1 MLKTTSFCLKQMS
14 KSPLTK
20 ITPNNIVQD
29 NFLFLENCE
38 HDFCVEGYCN
48 SCGIEM
54 GVKIDFNVGYSDTH
68 VKTKSV
74 SNQGYE
80 HEINQLTELSVE
92 LKEAV
97 SAKLSQKK
105 GRTRDSSRANDVFC
119 ETYIGGAKMGELKPD
134 SVVKSLG
141 MNGKGVNK
149 SLRAISG
156 TSIKT
161 IKDENGKVVLMPV
174 VSINPLDYIVQICS
188 QIDESAKS
196 KEQDKLLPHAD
207 AIKRIIS
214 YIIKKSPSLINER
227 PRHVAAGFI
236 KYYCIINELPL
247 QEMGKILDLSNP
259 TLNQYTSKAKILCE
273 KYTKWKKE
281 E

>member
-1 MLKTTSFCLKQMS
+1 MS
-14 KSPLTK
+14 KSSLSKVIPDSG
-20 ITPNNIVQD
+20 IRD

-68 VKTKSV
+68 VKTKSA
-74 SNQGYE
+74 SSQGYE
-80 HEINQLTELSVE
+80 HELSQLTELSVE
-92 LKEAV
+92 LKDAV
-97 SAKLSQKK
+97 SAKLGQKK

-141 MNGKGVNK
+141 MNGRGVNK

-174 VSINPLDYIVQICS
+174 VCISPLDYITQICTQMDQS
-188 QIDESAKS
+188 TKPNS
-196 KEQDKLLPHAD
+196 KDKLLPYAD
-207 AIKRIIS
+207 EIKRIVS
-214 YIIKKSPSLINER
+214 YIIKKSPSLLNER
-227 PRHVAAGFI
+227 PRHLAAGFV
-236 KYYCIINELPL
+236 KYYCVLNELPF
-247 QEMGKILDLSNP
+247 QEMAKVLDFSNP
-259 TLNQYTSKAKILCE
+259 TLNQYTAKAKSLCE
-273 KYTKWKKE
+273 KYTKWRNE
-281 E
+281 D

>member
-1 MLKTTSFCLKQMS
+1 MS
-14 KSPLTK
+14 KSSSLKT
-20 ITPNNIVQD
+20 ISDNSIQD

-54 GVKIDFNVGYSDTH
+54 GVKIDFNAGYGDTH

-74 SNQGYE
+74 SGQGYDRE
-80 HEINQLTELSVE
+80 LNQLTELSVE
-92 LKEAV
+92 LKEVV
-97 SAKLSQKK
+97 SAKLGQKK

-141 MNGKGVNK
+141 MNGRGVNK

-174 VSINPLDYIVQICS
+174 VSINPLDYITQICI
-188 QIDESAKS
+188 QMDQATKS
-196 KEQDKLLPHAD
+196 DDKLSPHSD
-207 AIKRIIS
+207 DIKRIIS
-214 YIIKKSPSLINER
+214 YIIKKSPSLLNER

-236 KYYCIINELPL
+236 KYYCVINRLPF
-247 QEMGKILDLSNP
+247 QEMGKTLDLSNP
-259 TLNQYTSKAKILCE
+259 TLNQYTSKAKSLCE
-273 KYTKWKKE
+273 KYTKWRNKE
-281 E
+281 